1 MSPVMIGTALLLIC
15 LPLSCLLG
23 MRAFQMFRIHTRLRT
38 GLFSVR
44 HALRA
49 AKHHPGRQFDIL
61 DPIYRGVV
69 FQLNGRNLMKRHQLE
84 QAVNDELNRI
94 LKYGWLSSFAL
105 FGRWALTVIFL
116 AIAGVSGNIIT
127 QEAKSFDMANWVDP
141 QRVESETT
149 VLGKTFKLPYEIDS
163 PETLGTAIAY
173 HMTRFDETFSL
184 PYTGDTEDMQQMLDA
199 AWDWIE
205 RHHIYVYRLSRG
217 GETKWV
223 EQNGTVT
230 LEMTLNYDMTASEAS
245 KVQERVAHVIR
256 DMPQNLDEVGKVKY
270 VNDYVVSH
278 TAYNL
283 DSEASPYT
291 PYSILFNGEGVCE
304 GYALTTLL
312 LLDAAGIEARYIS
325 GEVPSGLHAWNLVR
339 VNNEWYHLDTTWND
353 PVPNQPGNG
362 RDDYFLVSDAT
373 LRADHKWEPGHYPV
387 TAVHDYQR

>member
-1 MSPVMIGTALLLIC
+1 MNPAIIGTILLLIC
-15 LPLSCLLG
+15 LFLSYLLG
-23 MRAFQMFRIHTRLRT
+23 KRAFQLFRIHTRLRA
-38 GLFSVR
+38 GLFSAR
-44 HALRA
+44 HALRT

-61 DPIYRGVV
+61 DPVYRGVV
-69 FQLNGRNLMKRHQLE
+69 FQLNGRNLMKRTELE

-94 LKYGWLSSFAL
+94 LKYGWLASFAL
-105 FGRWALTVIFL
+105 FGRWALTMVFFTM
-116 AIAGVSGNIIT
+116 ASVSASIVA
-127 QEAKSFDMANWVDP
+127 QEANTFDVASWFEP
-141 QRVESETT
+141 KRVESETT
-149 VLGKTFKLPYEIDS
+149 MLGKTFKLPYEIDS

-173 HMTRFDETFSL
+173 HMTQFDETFSI
-184 PYTGDTEDMQQMLDA
+184 PYTGDAKDIQQTMDA

-230 LEMTLNYDMTASEAS
+230 LEMTLNYDMTASEAAQ
-245 KVQERVAHVIR
+245 VQERVNEVIR
-256 DMPQNLDEVGKVKY
+256 DMPRNLDEVGKVKY
-270 VNDYVVSH
+270 INDYVVSQ

-283 DSEASPYT
+283 ESQASPYT

-312 LLDAAGIEARYIS
+312 LLEAAGIEARYIS

-362 RDDYFLVSDAT
+362 RYDYFLVSDTT
-373 LRADHKWEPGHYPV
+373 LRADHTWKPGHYPV
-387 TAVHDYQR
+387 TAIDDFTL

>member
-1 MSPVMIGTALLLIC
+1 MIGTALLLIC
-15 LPLSCLLG
+15 LPLGCLLG
-23 MRAFQMFRIHTRLRT
+23 VRAFQMFRIHTRLRA

-69 FQLNGRNLMKRHQLE
+69 FQLNGRNLMKRTQLE
-84 QAVNDELNRI
+84 QAVNDELNRV
-94 LKYGWLSSFAL
+94 LKYGWLSSLAL
-105 FGRWALTVIFL
+105 VGRWALAMIFFG
-116 AIAGVSGNIIT
+116 IASVSGNIVA
-127 QEAKSFDMANWVDP
+127 QETKSFDVANWFGP
-141 QRVESETT
+141 QHVENETT
-149 VLGKTFKLPYEIDS
+149 VLGKSFKLPYEIDS
-163 PETLGTAIAY
+163 AETLGTAIAY
-173 HMTRFDETFSL
+173 HMTRFDETFSI
-184 PYTGDTEDMQQMLDA
+184 PYTGDTGDMQQTMDA
-199 AWDWIE
+199 AWEWIE

-217 GETKWV
+217 GESKWI
-223 EQNGTVT
+223 EQNGVFN
-230 LEMTLNYDMTASEAS
+230 LQMKLNYDMTASEAAQ
-245 KVQERVAHVIR
+245 VQERVSEVIR
-256 DMPQNLDEVGKVKY
+256 DMPRDLDEVGKVKY

-283 DSEASPYT
+283 DSQASPYT

-312 LLDAAGIEARYIS
+312 LLEAAGIEARYIS
-325 GEVPSGLHAWNLVR
+325 GEVASGLHAWNRVR

-373 LRADHKWEPGHYPV
+373 LRADHKWEPSHYPV

>member
-1 MSPVMIGTALLLIC
+1 MSPIIIGAIVLLIC
-15 LPLSCLLG
+15 LPLSYLLG
-23 MRAFQMFRIHTRLRT
+23 KRAFQLFRIHIRLRA

-69 FQLNGRNLMKRHQLE
+69 FQLNGRNLMKRTELE
-84 QAVNDELNRI
+84 QAVNDELNRV
-94 LKYGWLSSFAL
+94 LKYGWLSSLAL
-105 FGRWALTVIFL
+105 VGRGILAMIFL
-116 AIAGVSGNIIT
+116 VIAGVSGNVVAKD
-127 QEAKSFDMANWVDP
+127 AKSLDMASWFEP
-141 QRVESETT
+141 QHVESETT
-149 VLGKTFKLPYEIDS
+149 VLGKTFKLPYEINS
-163 PETLGTAIAY
+163 AETLGTAIAY
-173 HMTRFDETFSL
+173 HMTRFDETFSI
-184 PYTGDTEDMQQMLDA
+184 PYTGDTGDMQQTMDD

-217 GETKWV
+217 GESKWV
-223 EQNGTVT
+223 EQNGKFD
-230 LEMTLNYDMTASEAS
+230 LQMTLNYDMTASEAAQ
-245 KVQERVAHVIR
+245 VQERVNEVIR
-256 DMPQNLDEVGKVKY
+256 DMPRDLDEVGKVKY

-283 DSEASPYT
+283 DSQASPYT

-312 LLDAAGIEARYIS
+312 LLEAAGIEARYIS
-325 GEVPSGLHAWNLVR
+325 GEVASGLHAWNLVR

-362 RDDYFLVSDAT
+362 RTDYFLVSDAT
-373 LRADHKWEPGHYPV
+373 LRADHTWAFGQYPV
-387 TAVHDYQR
+387 TATQNIQL